1 MRLFSRHQA
10 RLEDRRSG
18 GSRSWGGGYEPP
30 LLDVDIHGHAVSA
43 YRQTAPPG
51 PPVHTA
57 RLPLSFPFQCTARQY
72 TPLFMQCPARA
83 QLGPNGPLRPRELQ
97 SVSAPGVSPGFRNL
111 AVASAAPSGA
121 TLTCSSDS
129 TRLNPC
135 VAPAQTEPNNSMRLT
150 RPARILDGPQYDWSI
165 RHD

>member
-1 MRLFSRHQA
+1 MCRHATGHMRLFSRHQA
-10 RLEDRRSG
+10 RLEDRWSG

-30 LLDVDIHGHAVSA
+30 LLDVDIHGHAVST

-111 AVASAAPSGA
+111 AVASAGSVRCHTHVQQRLHTTQP
-121 TLTCSSDS
+121 LRR
-129 TRLNPC
+129 TRANRT
-135 VAPAQTEPNNSMRLT
+135 Q
-150 RPARILDGPQYDWSI
+150 Q
-165 RHD
+165 